1 MFDKKQEL
9 LSFGEHLASS
19 HFVLFVLVLCLI
31 PNVACISKP
40 EADWPYIWAMS
51 GAHIDNILMNNGRS
65 DRSQMLRP
73 TGFKTQSASVMDC
86 QFLIVHS
93 LVLPCELRKNIFIY
107 LYWNRLAV
115 VSRRR
120 ISSFSTIWQKDK
132 CEFISNYKRRY
143 VYLFFFIWTVINWFT
158 TFLYDPYATC
168 IVLFI
173 SKCNLFFERGVILFN
188 MDLQAAGRQLTIR
201 RSLKKNP
208 KKSHKNRGLTQIF
221 PISSN
226 EHVYNCI

>member
-107 LYWNRLAV
+107 LYWKKLAV

-120 ISSFSTIWQKDK
+120 ISSFSTIWQKDNYASSSRITSVDM
-132 CEFISNYKRRY
+132 FIY
-143 VYLFFFIWTVINWFT
+143 FF
-158 TFLYDPYATC
+158 
-168 IVLFI
+168 
-173 SKCNLFFERGVILFN
+173 SFE
-188 MDLQAAGRQLTIR
+188 Q
-201 RSLKKNP
+201 
-208 KKSHKNRGLTQIF
+208 
-221 PISSN
+221 
-226 EHVYNCI
+226 

>member
-1 MFDKKQEL
+1 MTISPLKNLYTRLLELSFVSDFLRVTRCVFDKKQEL

-40 EADWPYIWAMS
+40 EADWPYGHLAMS

-107 LYWNRLAV
+107 LY
-115 VSRRR
+115 
-120 ISSFSTIWQKDK
+120 
-132 CEFISNYKRRY
+132 
-143 VYLFFFIWTVINWFT
+143 
-158 TFLYDPYATC
+158 
-168 IVLFI
+168 
-173 SKCNLFFERGVILFN
+173 
-188 MDLQAAGRQLTIR
+188 
-201 RSLKKNP
+201 
-208 KKSHKNRGLTQIF
+208 
-221 PISSN
+221 
-226 EHVYNCI
+226 

>member
-1 MFDKKQEL
+1 MLHVSLNQRQT
-9 LSFGEHLASS
+9 GHTG
-19 HFVLFVLVLCLI
+19 
-31 PNVACISKP
+31 
-40 EADWPYIWAMS
+40 IWAMS
-51 GAHIDNILMNNGRS
+51 GAHIDNTLMNNGRS
-65 DRSQMLRP
+65 DRSQMLWP
-73 TGFKTQSASVMDC
+73 TGFKSQSASVMDC
-86 QFLIVHS
+86 QFLIAHS
-93 LVLPCELRKNIFIY
+93 LVLPCELRKHIFIY
-107 LYWNRLAV
+107 LYWKKLAV

-120 ISSFSTIWQKDK
+120 IS
-132 CEFISNYKRRY
+132 C
-143 VYLFFFIWTVINWFT
+143 FT

>member
-1 MFDKKQEL
+1 MIFRLICIYTLLTISPLKNLYTRLLELSFVSDFLRVTRCVFDKKQEL
-9 LSFGEHLASS
+9 LSFGEYLASS

-107 LYWNRLAV
+107 LY
-115 VSRRR
+115 
-120 ISSFSTIWQKDK
+120 
-132 CEFISNYKRRY
+132 
-143 VYLFFFIWTVINWFT
+143 
-158 TFLYDPYATC
+158 
-168 IVLFI
+168 
-173 SKCNLFFERGVILFN
+173 
-188 MDLQAAGRQLTIR
+188 
-201 RSLKKNP
+201 
-208 KKSHKNRGLTQIF
+208 
-221 PISSN
+221 
-226 EHVYNCI
+226 